1 MKYDKKGFIM
11 LDSLLGFLVIVLSIE
26 LLGAYVTVQ
35 NKINHYE
42 TEDFEEFQK
51 LNSIFYEEG
60 ADLRYEEM
68 IERVQS
74 Y

>member
-1 MKYDKKGFIM
+1 M

-26 LLGAYVTVQ
+26 LLGAYVTAQ
-35 NKINHYE
+35 NKINQYE